1 MRDVLHDIAHE
12 LRQPL
17 SAIESIAYY
26 LALVLPRDDEKLQD
40 QLVQLQR
47 LVEQS
52 DWILSNGLHLADPL
66 PLSLEAIDFE
76 KLLMEVLAKQGWPQN
91 RSPRLEFAGSL
102 PLVQLDPALGRALI
116 GNLLMLFRQL
126 ATESHPAV
134 LRTVAVEPPKT
145 GEGKPPEGVPGN
157 REDPHEIVALSQVL
171 RQAPG
176 VVALEMETAAPGY
189 GSEAA
194 LGPGANLSLG
204 SARKI
209 AAAHGGS
216 LECTVDPMAGIRV
229 RVMLP

>member
-1 MRDVLHDIAHE
+1 MSPVAGISAAPSAAPEKVARDVLHNIAHE

-26 LALVLPRDDEKLQD
+26 LTLILPQGDDKVHD
-40 QLVQLQR
+40 QLHQLQQ

-52 DWILSNGLHLADPL
+52 DWILSNGLHLAEPLAVSPEVLDFEELLTEFISSRGWPPERL
-66 PLSLEAIDFE
+66 PLLQ
-76 KLLMEVLAKQGWPQN
+76 LGRN
-91 RSPRLEFAGSL
+91 L
-102 PLVQLDPALGRALI
+102 PLVRVDPGLGRALV

-134 LRTVAVEPPKT
+134 LRT
-145 GEGKPPEGVPGN
+145 G
-157 REDPHEIVALSQVL
+157 ALPDEAQSGQTISS
-171 RQAPG
+171 G
-176 VVALEMETAAPGY
+176 IALEMETAAPGHV
-189 GSEAA
+189 SEAS
-194 LGPGANLSLG
+194 LGPGGILSLE

-216 LECTVDPMAGIRV
+216 LECAIDPMAGIRV